1 MRFLLDKIKNRR
13 LKIITFCLF
22 PYVVCTFTAV
32 IITLINREDA
42 ITFSEL
48 LREIIH
54 LNIGVLAHE
63 VAWLLSSSVFK
74 WEFKPIIKGVWKQS
88 LLGFFLTY
96 LTILFFN
103 DTNSFNPLF
112 PVFLFF
118 EVGAICIIVQAF
130 LFVTKFYNTI
140 YKLQYNE
147 DYHFEKTSRQLD
159 QIRTENEE
167 KPDRFLMLR
176 DNERIEKINTKMV
189 SHIIVED
196 HYCTVIYKKDE
207 TWEQWTL
214 YEKLKNFEKEHPN
227 DLIRINRSTLV
238 NPIRVGK
245 IEKTEGK
252 YWVNMSD
259 KEESRFPLSPSQKHL
274 LEDLIPIIT

>member
-1 MRFLLDKIKNRR
+1 MRFLLDKLKKRR

-22 PYVVCTFTAV
+22 PYAVCTFTAV
-32 IITLINREDA
+32 IITLISKEDD
-42 ITFSEL
+42 ISFSVL
-48 LREIIH
+48 LREIIY
-54 LNIGVLAHE
+54 LNIGVLAHQ
-63 VAWLLSSSVFK
+63 VAWQLSSSVFK

-96 LTILFFN
+96 LAILLFH
-103 DTNSFNPLF
+103 DTKSFSPLF

-159 QIRTENEE
+159 QIRTKNEE
-167 KPDRFLMLR
+167 KPDRFLMLKA
-176 DNERIEKINTKMV
+176 NERIEKINTKMV
-189 SHIIVED
+189 SHITVED
-196 HYCTVIYKKDE
+196 HYCTVVYKKDD

-214 YEKLKNFEKEHPN
+214 YEKLKNFEEEHSN

-245 IEKTEGK
+245 IEKAEGK
-252 YWVNMSD
+252 YWVNMTD
-259 KEESRFPLSPSQKHL
+259 KNASRFPLSSSQKHL
-274 LEDLIPIIT
+274 LEELIPIIT